1 MQKQLRDYQVRAIL
15 KIYPVTSFPSKQ
27 ILHKICD
34 QGFLACSS
42 FLRIQLVTKRNY
54 LKAECLNRPR

>member
-42 FLRIQLVTKRNY
+42 FLRIQ
-54 LKAECLNRPR
+54 